1 MPPARTLSSPLES
14 RSRHR
19 GRRVNPRT
27 LALAAAL
34 VTLAMPAHAQE
45 TVTIRYQPTVGRILE
60 TRTET
65 HTTTTLTG
73 FPLIPDGSRLE
84 EEMLIGATQRVVGT
98 AAGGL
103 VVEVAVDSVRGRV
116 RPAGGAWHDLAHP
129 PLEAGVARAVVSDQF
144 KVVGIQS
151 QGVSDG
157 DLLQALGGFVIGL
170 DFAFPSDPIAVG
182 ATVATGG
189 RVRTRVQTDSSTGLV
204 LDQTMIGDLEITLDS
219 VVHNPGDVL
228 SYFEFRGEFAPRTK
242 SGASERGG
250 PAASYTGAFAGR
262 FIWSAGWNAITA
274 AAVRLRVDGRIH
286 GQQNAQVTWDRTITH
301 RLRP

>member
-1 MPPARTLSSPLES
+1 MPPASENVQQGTSNREVGRSSFPVPCWIFTFL
-14 RSRHR
+14 
-19 GRRVNPRT
+19 VMT
-27 LALAAAL
+27 ALP
-34 VTLAMPAHAQE
+34 VRAQE
-45 TVTIRYQPTVGRILE
+45 TVTIRYQPPVGRVLE
-60 TRTET
+60 TRTEM
-65 HTTTTLTG
+65 HTTSTLTG

-84 EEMLIGATQRVVGT
+84 EELLIGATQRVTGT
-98 AAGGL
+98 APGGM
-103 VVEVAVDSVRGRV
+103 VVEVAVDSVRGRM
-116 RPAGGAWHDLAHP
+116 RPTGGAWHDLAHP
-129 PLEAGVARAVVSDQF
+129 LLEAGVARAVVSDQF

-151 QGVSDG
+151 QGTTDG

-170 DFAFPSDPIAVG
+170 GFAFPSDPIAVG
-182 ATVATGG
+182 TTVATDG

-219 VVHNPGDVL
+219 VVHNPGDEL
-228 SYFEFRGEFAPRTK
+228 SYFEFRGEFAPRGESES
-242 SGASERGG
+242 SGSGD

-274 AAVRLRVDGRIH
+274 AAVRLRVEGRVH